1 MQMKNH
7 AILMVLTNLAFF
19 VIMIVLFFIGRRN
32 LYVDNYEEEI
42 LFLFLKEGLV
52 LIIQAS
58 WNLLLRSIPI
68 MLPMPP
74 RGNNN
79 GHNQ

>member
-1 MQMKNH
+1 MLLSN
-7 AILMVLTNLAFF
+7 LMFF
-19 VIMIVLFFIGRRN
+19 VIMVVLFFIGRRN

-58 WNLLLRSIPI
+58 WNLLLRSIPVMVQI
-68 MLPMPP
+68 PP